1 MHSMKNPIT
10 NDDLI
15 ALGYSREWIALANLI
30 SRRMQLKAAHQ
41 VVIEAR
47 KTGMVK

>member
-1 MHSMKNPIT
+1 MNKPMT

-15 ALGYSREWIALANLI
+15 ALGYSREWVALANRI
-30 SRRMQLKAAHQ
+30 ARRMQLKAAHQ

-47 KTGMVK
+47 KAGAVK